1 MGTGM
6 RLSLSQIAAAVG
18 GRLIGPDAP
27 VTGPVVT
34 DSRQAAEGSLFVA
47 VHGER
52 TDGHAHL
59 GSARDLGAVG
69 AIVSDLEAA
78 RSGLSQGQAEEVSM
92 GLVLVEDTVAALG
105 ALARTHLEALRQ
117 AAAEQGDRLTVVAMT
132 GSVGKT
138 TTKDLTRQLL
148 AASGPTVAPRAS
160 FNNEIG
166 LPLTVLEADE
176 STRYLV
182 LEMAVS

>member
-59 GSARDLGAVG
+59 GSARALGAVG
-69 AIVSDLEAA
+69 APDRITCTAYPTYKDA
-78 RSGLSQGQAEEVSM
+78 M
-92 GLVLVEDTVAALG
+92 DTMAPWTTQTTNPG
-105 ALARTHLEALRQ
+105 AGT
-117 AAAEQGDRLTVVAMT
+117 EQR
-132 GSVGKT
+132 
-138 TTKDLTRQLL
+138 
-148 AASGPTVAPRAS
+148 
-160 FNNEIG
+160 
-166 LPLTVLEADE
+166 
-176 STRYLV
+176 
-182 LEMAVS
+182 

>member
-18 GRLIGPDAP
+18 GRLIGPDVS

-59 GSARDLGAVG
+59 GSAGALGAVG

-78 RSGLSQGQAEEVSM
+78 RSGLSQGRTEEPSM
-92 GLVLVEDTVAALG
+92 GLVLV
-105 ALARTHLEALRQ
+105 
-117 AAAEQGDRLTVVAMT
+117 
-132 GSVGKT
+132 
-138 TTKDLTRQLL
+138 
-148 AASGPTVAPRAS
+148 
-160 FNNEIG
+160 
-166 LPLTVLEADE
+166 
-176 STRYLV
+176 
-182 LEMAVS
+182 

>member
-59 GSARDLGAVG
+59 GSARALGAVG
-69 AIVSDLEAA
+69 APG
-78 RSGLSQGQAEEVSM
+78 RPHQ
-92 GLVLVEDTVAALG
+92 
-105 ALARTHLEALRQ
+105 
-117 AAAEQGDRLTVVAMT
+117 
-132 GSVGKT
+132 
-138 TTKDLTRQLL
+138 
-148 AASGPTVAPRAS
+148 PTS
-160 FNNEIG
+160 
-166 LPLTVLEADE
+166 
-176 STRYLV
+176 
-182 LEMAVS
+182 